1 MRIGILKADS
11 VLPHL
16 SHFGQYT
23 DMFPDILRQAE
34 DGAEDGLEFVSYD
47 VEHGVY
53 PDSPDECDGYLITGS
68 RHSVYDPLPWIPPL
82 EDFVRELDARRTKLI
97 AVCFGHQLVARAL
110 GGRTEPATRG
120 WTVGVQEA
128 RLSEPYPWAS
138 PGANATRLIH
148 SHKDQVTE
156 LPRGAEL
163 VGGNDACPVGF
174 YRIGSHVMSVQAHP
188 EFSPE
193 YARALY
199 DTRRETFG
207 DELYREALDSL
218 EGGTSRLEFARWMAR
233 FYRTP

>member
-11 VLPHL
+11 VLPQL

-23 DMFPDILRQAE
+23 DMFPAIL
-34 DGAEDGLEFVSYD
+34 GAADAGLDFAAYD
-47 VEHGVY
+47 VEHGEF
-53 PDSPDECDGYLITGS
+53 PDGPDACDGYLITGS

-82 EDFVRELDARRTKLI
+82 ESFIRELDARKTKLI

-110 GGRTEPATRG
+110 GGRTEPAARG
-120 WTVGVQEA
+120 WTIGVQEA
-128 RLSEPYPWAS
+128 RLSDPYPWAS
-138 PGANATRLIH
+138 SASAATRLIH

-163 VGGNDACPVGF
+163 VGGNAACPIGF

-188 EFSPE
+188 EFSRS

-199 DTRRETFG
+199 ETRRDVFG
-207 DELYREALDSL
+207 EDRYREAVASLD
-218 EGGTSRLEFARWMAR
+218 GGTSRHEFAQWMAR